1 MRTCKPL
8 KIKTGTHKTR
18 YCQAVFFFLALVSSS
33 PGLCQHSES
42 APLTT
47 IQRETLCSYAGDQ
60 FFPNMSIVLGAL
72 TVVAAIAIIVPSCLS
87 IFNLHNLQKEVREY
101 RIMRKELDAEF
112 DKIKEKFK
120 DYKTPDEILEKAEKK
135 AERYSD
141 TELSALRA
149 SAEIANEHIINRLNA
164 LESKLCAWPPER

>member
-1 MRTCKPL
+1 MKSGMPIARF
-8 KIKTGTHKTR
+8 
-18 YCQAVFFFLALVSSS
+18 CQALFFVLALVSSS
-33 PGLCQHSES
+33 PGLSQPTNG
-42 APLTT
+42 APLNA

-87 IFNLHNLQKEVREY
+87 IFNLQNLQKEVREY

-120 DYKTPDEILEKAEKK
+120 DYKTPEEILEKAESK
-135 AERYSD
+135 AVKYTD
-141 TELSALRA
+141 TELGALRV
-149 SAEIANEHIINRLNA
+149 STEIANEHIINRLNA